1 MEAILVPLIVFSCI
15 FGVFYLFISTR
26 NKERMALIESG
37 QSAELFTNADG
48 IKFTGL
54 KIGILMVGVALGIL
68 LGNMLV
74 HAGVLEDQVAFPSM
88 VFLFG
93 GLALIVS
100 HLVIDRMRKK
110 S

>member
-48 IKFTGL
+48 NKFTGL

-100 HLVIDRMRKK
+100 HLVIDRMRIKN
-110 S
+110 